1 MANTGVASGAAKLS
15 TTASRQEEVPS
26 DTPNQAPLP
35 EPQSNSALD
44 AANEG
49 GPKPSSEENTTE
61 TALVVGTLWKKASD
75 ELDHKDRTKLAAI
88 ISQKPADQLDVA
100 GDSPAPEVV
109 SVIVSRANKLREK
122 HKKAS

>member
-1 MANTGVASGAAKLS
+1 
-15 TTASRQEEVPS
+15 
-26 DTPNQAPLP
+26 
-35 EPQSNSALD
+35 
-44 AANEG
+44 
-49 GPKPSSEENTTE
+49 
-61 TALVVGTLWKKASD
+61 VVGTLWKKASD

-122 HKKAS
+122 HKKASWIPVNLDFNPP

>member
-1 MANTGVASGAAKLS
+1 MADTGVASGAAKLS

-61 TALVVGTLWKKASD
+61 TS
-75 ELDHKDRTKLAAI
+75 
-88 ISQKPADQLDVA
+88 
-100 GDSPAPEVV
+100 V
-109 SVIVSRANKLREK
+109 SNE
-122 HKKAS
+122 